1 MPTITLNSRT
11 APVNRSGHYI
21 CQSKRIPRV
30 SNPYHC
36 FPTNSLG
43 TTIVKEK
50 VISLFHNGE
59 CISKQ
64 LILEKKS
71 SLDLLDDNC
80 NPIKPLNVKGSP
92 WLQYFDMSNLLYARA
107 TRSIINHTPIGEYRP
122 RFFPREDFLC
132 PYSMYS
138 IETRRHIL
146 YEYSRFNKY
155 WNPRRNTIA
164 HFTLFLQLNS
174 NAFSF

>member
-1 MPTITLNSRT
+1 MSVKKDSKSFKSIPLFPYKFSWN
-11 APVNRSGHYI
+11 YY
-21 CQSKRIPRV
+21 SKRE
-30 SNPYHC
+30 SN
-36 FPTNSLG
+36 L
-43 TTIVKEK
+43 TISQWRMHFQAADSRE
-50 VISLFHNGE
+50 
-59 CISKQ
+59 
-64 LILEKKS
+64 KS

-174 NAFSF
+174 NAFSFWMIIS